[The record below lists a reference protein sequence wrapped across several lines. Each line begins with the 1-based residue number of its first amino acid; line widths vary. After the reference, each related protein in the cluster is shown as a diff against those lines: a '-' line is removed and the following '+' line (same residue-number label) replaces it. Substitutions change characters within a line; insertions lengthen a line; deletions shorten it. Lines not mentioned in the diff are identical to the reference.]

1 MKKIAIFLFFLIA
14 IVLCDYKKLSK
25 YSSVSVIPDTKVYLD
40 ISSFETGELI
50 SLEFKMDLFFG
61 DDRKSYKFQ
70 IDQVP
75 ASTYYDYKYWNNLRT
90 VVNKNVTESSGGV
103 CIFKWEEIKKSG
115 NTYIYI
121 NVPAPFDDFYS
132 FWGNKIKI
140 TNTGGLSDGEIAG
153 IVIGIMV
160 PIIILVAIFIYC
172 KKKRTII
179 NAPLINYTNN
189 PPSDVAYNYAPA
201 YQQPTTYQQPY
212 AYQQPPAYQQ
222 PQAYQ
227 QSGYQPGALYQNS

>member
-1 MKKIAIFLFFLIA
+1 MKKTAILLFFLIA

-25 YSSVSVIPDTKVYLD
+25 YSSVSVEPDTKVYLD
-40 ISSFETGELI
+40 ISSFKTGELI

-61 DDRKSYKFQ
+61 DYDDRKSYKFQ

-75 ASTYYDYKYWNNLRT
+75 ASTYYDYQYWNNLRT
-90 VVNKNVTESSGGV
+90 VVNKNVTESRSRV
-103 CIFKWEEIKKSG
+103 YIFKWEEIKKSG

-153 IVIGIMV
+153 IVIGVIV
-160 PIIILVAIFIYC
+160 PIIILVAIIIYC

-189 PPSDVAYNYAPA
+189 PPSDVAYNSAPA
-201 YQQPTTYQQPY
+201 YQQPY